1 MKPAEINLYDFLKD
15 TLDASASDSLLY
27 ELELHDT
34 IHQSITKP
42 LGVRISEAVGMLAPG
57 PGGGLKEVD
66 VDLILICYA
75 KIAGNDKKQR
85 QDALQQVFDISVAVV
100 TVLNADTTLG
110 GRGCEV
116 LVKRGSRGYD
126 VFDGNP
132 YAVAN
137 IPLLINPSGARYT
150 E

>member
-1 MKPAEINLYDFLKD
+1 MKPAEINVFEFLKESF
-15 TLDASASDSLLY
+15 DASASGSVLY
-27 ELELHDT
+27 GLELHDT
-34 IHQSITKP
+34 TYRSIEKST
-42 LGVRISEAVGMLAPG
+42 GVRISEAVGTLAPG

-66 VDLILICYA
+66 IDLILICYA
-75 KIAGNDKKQR
+75 KVLGKDKKER
-85 QDALQQVFDISVAVV
+85 LEALQAVFDISIAVV
-100 TVLNADTTLG
+100 SLLIGDPQLG